1 MWVHHLLKGQYIS
14 CPAKMIVHLSHRK
27 TGPKTQLMIS
37 REIINRIIIIA
48 FMVLVG
54 FCFAKAIYNRSFM
67 GIVLALVSLGAAV
80 YFLYLL
86 VKAKE
91 DMTSCRTGSETEERV

>member
-1 MWVHHLLKGQYIS
+1 
-14 CPAKMIVHLSHRK
+14 MIVHLSHRK
-27 TGPKTQLMIS
+27 AGPKTQLMIS

-54 FCFAKAIYNRSFM
+54 FCFAKAIYNRSFI
-67 GIVLALVSLGAAV
+67 GILLALVSLSAAV

-86 VKAKE
+86 AKAKE
-91 DMTSCRTGSETEERV
+91 EMTSCRTDGEKEERF